1 MQTQTTLIMQAF
13 IPAAG
18 LGSRLKPLTDHRPKA
33 LVEVSGVPLIKIAID
48 NLSNL
53 GVRKIV
59 VNVHHFADL
68 LTQYLHENH
77 WDAEVLIS
85 DERSQLLDTGGG
97 LKKAAQF
104 FNPDEPIII
113 HNVDVLTHFNL
124 QELINQHSSS
134 MNIAT
139 LAVSQRNTSRYLL
152 FDKQQHLVGWH
163 NVKTDEFLWVEQ
175 PINDHINLAF
185 SGIAILEPHLLDL
198 LPPPD
203 HPFSI
208 IPAYLQIAKNHRI
221 NYFLHNTDDWLDVGK
236 PETLQLAQTWY

>member
-1 MQTQTTLIMQAF
+1 MQAF

-33 LVEVSGVPLIKIAID
+33 LVEVGGVPLIKIAID

-124 QELINQHSSS
+124 QELINQHTSS

-185 SGIAILEPHLLDL
+185 SGIAILEPRLLDL

>member
-1 MQTQTTLIMQAF
+1 MQAF

-124 QELINQHSSS
+124 QELINQHTSS

-139 LAVSQRNTSRYLL
+139 LAVSHRNTSRYLCSTNS
-152 FDKQQHLVGWH
+152 D
-163 NVKTDEFLWVEQ
+163 TSSD
-175 PINDHINLAF
+175 
-185 SGIAILEPHLLDL
+185 GIMSRPTNSYGSNN
-198 LPPPD
+198 P
-203 HPFSI
+203 
-208 IPAYLQIAKNHRI
+208 
-221 NYFLHNTDDWLDVGK
+221 
-236 PETLQLAQTWY
+236 

>member
-1 MQTQTTLIMQAF
+1 MQAF

-33 LVEVSGVPLIKIAID
+33 LVEVRGIPLIKITID
-48 NLSNL
+48 NLANL

-85 DERSQLLDTGGG
+85 DERSQLLNTGGG

-124 QELINQHSSS
+124 LNLIKQHTSS

-139 LAVSQRNTSRYLL
+139 LAVSHRDTSRALL
-152 FDKQQHLVGWH
+152 FDKQQQLVGWH
-163 NVKTDEFLWVEQ
+163 DAKTNESLWV
-175 PINDHINLAF
+175 DHSVDDYTSLAF

-198 LPPPD
+198 LPQAD

-221 NYFLHNTDDWLDVGK
+221 SYFLHNTEDWLDVGK

>member
-1 MQTQTTLIMQAF
+1 MQTQFTHIMQAF

-33 LVEVSGVPLIKIAID
+33 LVEVRGIPLIKIAID
-48 NLSNL
+48 NLANL

-124 QELINQHSSS
+124 LNLIKQHTSS
-134 MNIAT
+134 MNLAT
-139 LAVSQRNTSRYLL
+139 LAVSHRDTSRALL
-152 FDKQQHLVGWH
+152 FDKQQQLVGWH
-163 NVKTDEFLWVEQ
+163 DAKTNESLWV
-175 PINDHINLAF
+175 DHSVDDYTSLAF
-185 SGIAILEPHLLDL
+185 SGIALLKPHLLDL
-198 LPPPD
+198 LPPAN
-203 HPFSI
+203 HPFPI
-208 IPAYLQIAKNHRI
+208 IPAYLQIAKSHRI
-221 NYFLHNTDDWLDVGK
+221 SYFLHNTEDWLDVGK

>member
-1 MQTQTTLIMQAF
+1 MQTHFAHIMQAF

-18 LGSRLKPLTDHRPKA
+18 LGTRLKPLTDHRPKA
-33 LVEVSGVPLIKIAID
+33 LVEVGGVPLIKIAIN

-53 GVRKIV
+53 GVRRIV

-68 LTQYLHENH
+68 LTQYLYENH
-77 WDAEVLIS
+77 WDAEVLVS

-97 LKKAAQF
+97 LKKAARLF
-104 FNPDEPIII
+104 TPDEPIII

-124 QELINQHSSS
+124 QELIGQHTSS

-139 LAVSQRNTSRYLL
+139 LAVSHRNTSRYLL
-152 FDKQQHLVGWH
+152 FDRQRHLVGWH

-175 PINDHINLAF
+175 PINEYTSLAF
-185 SGIAILEPHLLDL
+185 SGIAILDPHLLDL
-198 LPPPD
+198 LPQPD
-203 HPFSI
+203 HPFPI
-208 IPAYLQIAKNHRI
+208 IPAYLKIAKKHRI

>member
-1 MQTQTTLIMQAF
+1 MQAF

-33 LVEVSGVPLIKIAID
+33 LVEVRGVPLIKIAID
-48 NLSNL
+48 NLANL

-97 LKKAAQF
+97 LKKAAHF
-104 FNPDEPIII
+104 FDSNEPIIVQ
-113 HNVDVLTHFNL
+113 NVDVLTHFNL
-124 QELINQHSSS
+124 QNLIKQHTSS

-139 LAVSQRNTSRYLL
+139 LAVSRRDTSRFLL
-152 FDKQQHLVGWH
+152 FNKQQQLVGW
-163 NVKTDEFLWVEQ
+163 NNTKTNESLWVDDSA
-175 PINDHINLAF
+175 NDYISLAF
-185 SGIAILEPHLLDL
+185 SGLAILNPPLLDL
-198 LPPPD
+198 LPPAD
-203 HPFSI
+203 HPFPI
-208 IPAYLQIAKNHRI
+208 IPSYLQIAKSHRI
-221 NYFLHNTDDWLDVGK
+221 SYFIHNTEDWLDVGK

>member
-1 MQTQTTLIMQAF
+1 MQAF

-33 LVEVSGVPLIKIAID
+33 LVEVGGVPLIKIAID

-124 QELINQHSSS
+124 QELINQHTSS

-139 LAVSQRNTSRYLL
+139 LAVSRRNTSRYLL
-152 FDKQQHLVGWH
+152 FDKQQQLVGWH
-163 NVKTDEFLWVEQ
+163 NAKTDEFLWVDH
-175 PINDHINLAF
+175 PTNDYTSLAF
-185 SGIAILEPHLLDL
+185 SGIAILEPQLLDL
-198 LPPPD
+198 LPHAD
-203 HPFSI
+203 HPFPI
-208 IPAYLQIAKNHRI
+208 IPAYLQIAKSHRI